1 MDKIIYLVLGAAALI
16 LAAVDQTGSQQSPQQ
31 PSAVV
36 AQSLPRKQ
44 DQGWHTSAI
53 AQPDVPAVPIGYV
66 EPVNP
71 IPHASDLNGK
81 VLDDRFQS
89 DG

>member
-1 MDKIIYLVLGAAALI
+1 MDKIIYLALGAAALI
-16 LAAVDQTGSQQSPQQ
+16 LAAVDQTGSQQPPQQ

-36 AQSLPRKQ
+36 AQSVPTKR
-44 DQGWHTSAI
+44 DQGWQTSAD
-53 AQPDVPAVPIGYV
+53 AQPDVPAVPIGYE

-71 IPHASDLNGK
+71 IPHASDLSGK
-81 VLDDRFQS
+81 VLDDRFQP

>member
-16 LAAVDQTGSQQSPQQ
+16 LAAVDQTGRQQ
-31 PSAVV
+31 PAQQDSVVV
-36 AQSLPRKQ
+36 AQSLPRKR
-44 DQGWHTSAI
+44 DQGWHAPAI
-53 AQPDVPAVPIGYV
+53 AQPEVGAAPVGYV

-71 IPHASDLNGK
+71 IPHASDLSGK
-81 VLDDRFQS
+81 VLDDRFQP